1 MKRHRLGLLVLVFAL
16 VVTPVAAHVPSDPGD
31 NDSPEQAVQV
41 SDAAKSWSYYD
52 ELDDGEAQYYE
63 VTVAADERLQV
74 SAFTPVDGAFTPSL
88 VVMAPGLN
96 GGEAPPG
103 VAVPDG
109 MGAVVVEG
117 ERPATPGYEPFAPSA
132 NYETAAFEH
141 DSSTQTTYLVAL
153 YEPANRSGPAGVAI
167 GYQESFSLAEYG
179 TVPFALVET
188 HLWEGQPLVVAVG
201 PFALTVVA
209 GAGALLTR
217 RRDVFEGTLAE
228 YALVAGGLLVL
239 ASGVNTL
246 VQTGIALSATGP
258 TAGALVTAAY
268 VVVPAVCGAWA
279 LRVATRPGPIG
290 ARTRVGLVVAG
301 LAAFATW
308 GGFLVGPALLV
319 TVAVVPE
326 QVLGW
331 QPVASVAGSRRE

>member
-1 MKRHRLGLLVLVFAL
+1 MKRHRVGLFLLVLAL

-31 NDSPEQAVQV
+31 NDSPDQAVQV
-41 SDAAKSWSYYD
+41 TDAAKSWSYYD
-52 ELDDGEAQYYE
+52 ELDGGEAQYYE

-74 SAFTPVDGAFTPSL
+74 SAFTPAESQFTPSL
-88 VVMAPGLN
+88 VVMAPEFEGN
-96 GGEAPPG
+96 EAPPG

-117 ERPATPGYEPFAPSA
+117 DRPATPGYEPFAPSA

-141 DSSTQTTYLVAL
+141 DSSAQTTYLVAL
-153 YEPANRSGPAGVAI
+153 YEPANRTGAAGVAI
-167 GYQESFSLAEYG
+167 GYQESFSLTEYA

-188 HLWEGQPLVVAVG
+188 HRWEGQPLALAIG

-217 RRDVFEGTLAE
+217 RRDAFGGTLAE

-279 LRVATRPGPIG
+279 LRVATRASGLG
-290 ARTRVGLVVAG
+290 APTRVGLVVAG

-319 TVAVVPE
+319 AVAVAPGRV
-326 QVLGW
+326 GTW
-331 QPVASVAGSRRE
+331 RPVAAVAER